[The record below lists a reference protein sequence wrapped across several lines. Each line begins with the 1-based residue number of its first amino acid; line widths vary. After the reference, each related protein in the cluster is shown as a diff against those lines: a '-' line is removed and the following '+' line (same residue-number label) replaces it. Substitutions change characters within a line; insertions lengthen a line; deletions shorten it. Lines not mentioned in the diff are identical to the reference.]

1 MKEQFVT
8 YEISLKLKELGFDE
22 SCLAYYLGNGGFVAL
37 SQNKTYFIGE
47 KNSNFTTEFDLNN
60 CAAPLWQQV
69 IDWLREKHGLLIHID
84 GKFKVRISN
93 NTKESIGHVFTK
105 DLQKSR
111 HALKMNG
118 SVCPHLNYLPAGDS
132 KHLLYPKNEY
142 SFILE
147 FPSYEEAQE
156 YAILKAIELIS

>member
-1 MKEQFVT
+1 MKAQFCS
-8 YEISLKLKELGFDE
+8 YEIALRLKELGFNERCVAHWWCPKEPSIYIDE
-22 SCLAYYLGNGGFVAL
+22 RFANSQSQIKDRVKILCL
-37 SQNKTYFIGE
+37 
-47 KNSNFTTEFDLNN
+47 
-60 CAAPLWQQV
+60 APLWQQV
-69 IDWLREKHGLLIHID
+69 IGWLREKHGLLIHID

-93 NTKESIGHVFTK
+93 NTRESIGHVFTK

-111 HALKMNG
+111 HTLKMNG